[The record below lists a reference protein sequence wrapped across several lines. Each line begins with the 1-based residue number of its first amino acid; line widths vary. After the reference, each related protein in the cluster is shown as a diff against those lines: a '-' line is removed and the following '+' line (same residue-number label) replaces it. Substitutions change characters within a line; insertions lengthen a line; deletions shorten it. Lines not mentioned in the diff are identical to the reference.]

1 MATHDCEFTDIPC
14 PYQSCK
20 ISTCDPITGCAY
32 DDIGIEGKIQFF
44 TYFFFLKIATIT
56 INVLMNFV
64 ILVSILVFIPML
76 PVLTNH
82 VTLFCVILWKDAFT
96 HL

>member
-1 MATHDCEFTDIPC
+1 MSMDDCEFTDIPC

-20 ISTCDPITGCAY
+20 FSTCDSITGCAY

-44 TYFFFLKIATIT
+44 TNFFFLKIAMIT
-56 INVLMNFV
+56 INVPMNFV
-64 ILVSILVFIPML
+64 ILVLILVFIPIL
-76 PVLTNH
+76 LVLTNH
-82 VTLFCVILWKDAFT
+82 VTLFCVILWKDAYT